1 MSATQSLVRFIVDTS
16 IQNLPDGAV
25 DAAKI
30 GIMDGVANM
39 LAGSTQPLADI
50 VGPYVDEL
58 GGTPDSS
65 VVGRGFRTN
74 PPQAAF
80 ANGVFLHCLDFEI
93 QGHPP
98 THGTS
103 ACLPPALA
111 LAEKAGASGKTIIEA
126 YVVGW
131 EVQARLRAASARANL
146 RGYHPPG
153 IFGPIGAAAA
163 SAKVLGLDSRRVD
176 MALGIAASQTGG
188 LTANTGTMVK
198 STHPGNA
205 ARTGAEAALLARDGF
220 ISREGILEA
229 SQGYVEVLLGEPF
242 DWDMFTRDLGERLQL
257 VEPGFNIKRYPA
269 YIYLQRPIEVVL
281 DLRRKHDIHPDDVE
295 YLELEIPRV
304 RSDLSRPQPA
314 TGLEGKFS
322 FEYCAAVA
330 LAEGRV
336 DIESFSDS
344 TRFSAPVEDALRKVR
359 LKVNDEIPRDLLQTW
374 AVARVRTGGGL
385 EISETCRSYRGS
397 IANPMD
403 REERLDKFR
412 ECARRVLAPDDIARA
427 IDLVE
432 GLESLGDVGELMAV
446 LGQKP
451 GL

>member
-16 IQNLPDGAV
+16 LESLPDGAV

-58 GGTPDSS
+58 GGTLDSS

-111 LAEKAGASGKTIIEA
+111 LAEKAGASGKTIVEA
-126 YVVGW
+126 YVIGW
-131 EVQARLRAASARANL
+131 EVQARLRAASAGANL

-153 IFGPIGAAAA
+153 IFGPIGTAAA
-163 SAKVLGLDSRRVD
+163 SAKVLGLDSGRVD

-198 STHPGNA
+198 STHPRNA
-205 ARTGAEAALLARDGF
+205 ARTGVDAAPPPPAG
-220 ISREGILEA
+220 
-229 SQGYVEVLLGEPF
+229 
-242 DWDMFTRDLGERLQL
+242 
-257 VEPGFNIKRYPA
+257 PGRFHQPRRYP
-269 YIYLQRPIEVVL
+269 
-281 DLRRKHDIHPDDVE
+281 
-295 YLELEIPRV
+295 
-304 RSDLSRPQPA
+304 
-314 TGLEGKFS
+314 
-322 FEYCAAVA
+322 
-330 LAEGRV
+330 
-336 DIESFSDS
+336 
-344 TRFSAPVEDALRKVR
+344 
-359 LKVNDEIPRDLLQTW
+359 
-374 AVARVRTGGGL
+374 GGL
-385 EISETCRSYRGS
+385 TGVHGS
-397 IANPMD
+397 A
-403 REERLDKFR
+403 
-412 ECARRVLAPDDIARA
+412 ARRAF
-427 IDLVE
+427 
-432 GLESLGDVGELMAV
+432 
-446 LGQKP
+446 
-451 GL
+451 

>member
-1 MSATQSLVRFIVDTS
+1 MSATQSLARFICDTS
-16 IQNLPDGAV
+16 LESFPEGVV

-58 GGTPDSS
+58 GGSPDSS
-65 VVGRGFRTN
+65 VVGRGFKTN

-111 LAEKAGASGKTIIEA
+111 LAERTGASGGTIVQA

-131 EVQARLRAASARANL
+131 EVQARLRAASAGGNL

-153 IFGPIGAAAA
+153 IFGPLGAAAA
-163 SAKVLGLDSRRVD
+163 SAKILGLDSHRVD

-205 ARTGAEAALLARDGF
+205 ARTGVEAALLARDGF
-220 ISREGILEA
+220 VSRGGILEA
-229 SQGYVEVLLGEPF
+229 SQGYAEVLLGEPF
-242 DWDMFTRDLGERLQL
+242 DWDMFT
-257 VEPGFNIKRYPA
+257 
-269 YIYLQRPIEVVL
+269 
-281 DLRRKHDIHPDDVE
+281 
-295 YLELEIPRV
+295 
-304 RSDLSRPQPA
+304 
-314 TGLEGKFS
+314 
-322 FEYCAAVA
+322 
-330 LAEGRV
+330 
-336 DIESFSDS
+336 
-344 TRFSAPVEDALRKVR
+344 
-359 LKVNDEIPRDLLQTW
+359 
-374 AVARVRTGGGL
+374 
-385 EISETCRSYRGS
+385 
-397 IANPMD
+397 
-403 REERLDKFR
+403 
-412 ECARRVLAPDDIARA
+412 
-427 IDLVE
+427 
-432 GLESLGDVGELMAV
+432 
-446 LGQKP
+446 
-451 GL
+451 